1 MTMWFEN
8 APGRTKRPA
17 RRRRRRPKSV
27 TLQARTAARKKPRA
41 AVRVAAPLGAVVA
54 AAAVCLLLWFGLRA
68 LGHAL
73 YADNPA
79 FVIRELD
86 VQGGALISETL
97 IREYTQIEEGRN
109 LFDVDID
116 QVRHDFLAR
125 APSVRSMEISRR
137 LPDCLRIR
145 IDERTPLAR
154 FGWRGPL
161 VIDRHGVVFA
171 FSGRTDHLPV
181 IANYRGD
188 DARPG
193 ARLSGMCLAALEVLE
208 ALEEMPSLGLD
219 IEAVEVD
226 NRDYLML
233 RLRDRKAA
241 KLAWKEMGAGSRAS
255 RRHLLRKL
263 GRLVKALSSEEGR
276 RLSLLDATLEGRIYG
291 R

>member
-41 AVRVAAPLGAVVA
+41 AVRVAAPAGAVVA

-73 YADNPA
+73 YAENPS
-79 FVIRELD
+79 FVIRDLD
-86 VQGGALISETL
+86 IRGGALISETL

-116 QVRHDFLAR
+116 QVRRDFLAR

-154 FGWRGPL
+154 FGWKGPL
-161 VIDRHGVVFA
+161 VIDRDGVVFA
-171 FSGRTDHLPV
+171 FNGRSDHLPV
-181 IANYRGD
+181 VANYRGD

-193 ARLSGMCLAALEVLE
+193 ARPDGLCRAALEVLE
-208 ALEEMPSLGLD
+208 VLDDMPPLGLD

-226 NRDYLML
+226 HRDYLML

-241 KLAWKEMGAGSRAS
+241 KLAWKEMGAGTRAS
-255 RRHLLRKL
+255 RRHLLRKI
-263 GRLVKALSSEEGR
+263 GRLVNVLSSEEGR
-276 RLSLLDATLEGRIYG
+276 RRSLLDATLEGRIYG